1 MLDNFIISAYIIG
14 IFLVIYH
21 HLIYPLLL
29 GLLSKFKI
37 DSFIQRPSI
46 RNRGYLKSQKDSESK
61 CYSIIIPAFNESKYI
76 AEKIRNLSILDYP
89 TDKYEV
95 ILLCD
100 GCSDMTYEIAIK
112 TIKEF
117 ICSELNCHVVNFS
130 VNQGKV
136 AMLHEGVKKSKF
148 ENIVFSDVSAL
159 LPVNSLLMLDSHF
172 ADISVGAVTGGYR
185 FIEKG
190 TAGEQTYW
198 NYQSMIKSRES
209 NMASVLGA
217 HGAFYAIRKLCYKKL
232 PANIINDDFVIPMNI
247 IKQGYRVVYESRVVA
262 IELEKVSLEQDMQ
275 RRLRI
280 AAGNFQQ
287 LFYLSSLLLPKYG
300 WNAFNFASGKALRAI
315 TPFILLFILM
325 TNFYLALNHIEFMV
339 LFMCQV
345 LMYGMVIAINILGL
359 SIRFF
364 SVKLICYLINGYWV
378 ALKGSLRYM
387 CGLQKKVW

>member
-1 MLDNFIISAYIIG
+1 MLDNLIICAYCISVT
-14 IFLVIYH
+14 LVIYH
-21 HLIYPLLL
+21 HLVYPLLL
-29 GLLSKFKI
+29 GLLSKIKVN
-37 DSFIQRPSI
+37 DCIQGPNI
-46 RNRGYLKSQKDSESK
+46 RVRNYLKSEEDVDSQS
-61 CYSIIIPAFNESKYI
+61 YSIVIPAFNESKYI

-89 TDKYEV
+89 KDKFEL

-100 GCSDMTYEIAIK
+100 GCDDMTYEIALK
-112 TIKEF
+112 TIKEL
-117 ICSELNCHVVNFS
+117 ICLELNCHVVNFI

-136 AMLHEGVKKSKF
+136 AMLHEGVKKAKF

-159 LPVNSLLMLDSHF
+159 LPVNSLLMLDTHF
-172 ADISVGAVTGGYR
+172 KDLGVGAVTGGYR

-209 NMASVLGA
+209 NVASVLGA
-217 HGAFYAIRKLCYKKL
+217 HGAFYAIRKFCYKKL
-232 PANIINDDFVIPMNI
+232 PANTINDDFVIPMNI

-262 IELEKVSLEQDMQ
+262 IELEKVNLEQDMK

-287 LFYLSSLLLPKYG
+287 LFYLSSLLSPKYG

-315 TPFILLFILM
+315 TPFILVFILI
-325 TNFYLALNHIEFMV
+325 TNFYLAVNYLEFMI
-339 LFMCQV
+339 LFIFQV
-345 LMYGMVIAINILGL
+345 LMYGMVVAVNILNL
-359 SIRFF
+359 SIKFN

-387 CGLQKKVW
+387 FGLQKKVW